1 MSKSL
6 LITRPNN
13 DPTTNYLFYWST
25 SVINL
30 AHRKNFRVIDLSK
43 NKANQSDFTSR
54 VDKTNPSFVFFNGH
68 GDETMILGQNEEILI
83 SVKRNLS
90 LLKNRIVFARSCS
103 SAKKLGIKS
112 IFLGTKA
119 FIGYKEPFIFM
130 SDPLM
135 ITKPLSDA
143 TAALFLKPSNLVAST
158 LLKGHSASEAN
169 ARAKKA
175 FKRNIIKLLTRET
188 QKEDSSALR
197 FLFWD
202 MKHQVFLGD
211 ANASLY

>member
-1 MSKSL
+1 MNKSL
-6 LITRPNN
+6 LITRPNH
-13 DPTTNYLFYWST
+13 DYATNYLFYWSA

-30 AHRKNFRVIDLSK
+30 ARRKNFRVIDLSK
-43 NKANQSDFTSR
+43 NKANQSNFTSR
-54 VDKTNPSFVFFNGH
+54 VDKTNPSFVFLNGH
-68 GDETMILGQNEEILI
+68 GNETMIAGQNEEVLV
-83 SVKRNLS
+83 SVKRNLNM
-90 LLKNRIVFARSCS
+90 LKNRIVFARSCS
-103 SAKKLGIKS
+103 SAKQLGNKS
-112 IFLGTKA
+112 ISLGTKA

-169 ARAKKA
+169 TRAKRA
-175 FKRNIIKLLTRET
+175 FKRNIRKLLTSET
-188 QKEDSSALR
+188 QKENSSVLR

-202 MKHQVFLGD
+202 MKHQVCLGD
-211 ANASLY
+211 VDASL

>member
-1 MSKSL
+1 MTSKGL
-6 LITRPNN
+6 LVTRPNH
-13 DPTTNYLFYWST
+13 DYATNYLFYWST
-25 SVINL
+25 FVINL
-30 AHRKNFRVIDLSK
+30 ARRKNFRVIDLSK

-54 VDKTNPSFVFFNGH
+54 VNKTNPSFIFFNGH
-68 GDETMILGQNEEILI
+68 GNETTIAGQNEEILI
-83 SVKRNLS
+83 SVKRNLN

-103 SAKKLGIKS
+103 SAKKLGSKS
-112 IFLGTKA
+112 ISLGARA

-130 SDPLM
+130 SDPTM
-135 ITKPLSDA
+135 VTKPLSDT

-158 LLKGHSASEAN
+158 LLKGHSASEAD

-175 FKRNIIKLLTRET
+175 FKKNIRKLLTSET

-202 MKHQVFLGD
+202 MKHQVCLGD
-211 ANASLY
+211 ADASL

>member
-1 MSKSL
+1 MNKSL
-6 LITRPNN
+6 LITRPNH
-13 DPTTNYLFYWST
+13 DYATNYLFYWIA

-30 AHRKNFRVIDLSK
+30 ARRKNFRVIDLSK
-43 NKANQSDFTSR
+43 NKANQSNFTSR
-54 VDKTNPSFVFFNGH
+54 VDKTNPSFVFLNGH
-68 GDETMILGQNEEILI
+68 GNETMIAGQNEEVLV
-83 SVKRNLS
+83 SVKRNLNM
-90 LLKNRIVFARSCS
+90 LKNRIVFARSCS
-103 SAKKLGIKS
+103 SAKQLGNKS
-112 IFLGTKA
+112 ISLGTKA

-169 ARAKKA
+169 TRAKRA
-175 FKRNIIKLLTRET
+175 FKRNIRKLLTSET
-188 QKEDSSALR
+188 QKENSSVLR

-202 MKHQVFLGD
+202 MKHQVCLGD
-211 ANASLY
+211 VDASL